1 MKLHVK
7 LILIL
12 VFICNI
18 TSPWIHF
25 LDIMM
30 TVAPNTR
37 FLNHSLHKVVS
48 MRANLTSNFN

>member
-30 TVAPNTR
+30 TVAPKTR
-37 FLNHSLHKVVS
+37 CLNHSLHKVVS